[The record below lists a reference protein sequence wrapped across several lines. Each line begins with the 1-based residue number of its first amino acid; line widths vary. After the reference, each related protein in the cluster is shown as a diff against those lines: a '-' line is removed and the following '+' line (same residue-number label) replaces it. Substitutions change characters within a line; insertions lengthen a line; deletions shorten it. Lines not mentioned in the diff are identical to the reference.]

1 MAQPQSRREWPRN
14 VEGLR
19 QRARERAEATQ
30 RRAEEALAL
39 LVRDQR
45 PITFRAVAA
54 AAGVSSAWL
63 YQHDAIKARI
73 MHLRAQQAPRARVW
87 VPPQE
92 RASDTSKDHLIRTLS
107 ERLKRLEAENRELRQ
122 QLEVAYGLVQAGAPA
137 PA

>member
-1 MAQPQSRREWPRN
+1 MPQSRREWPRN

-19 QRARERAEATQ
+19 QRARERAQATQ
-30 RRAEEALAL
+30 CRADEALAL

-63 YQHDAIKARI
+63 YQHDAVKARI
-73 MHLRAQQAPRARVW
+73 MHLRAQQAPRATVW

-92 RASDTSKDHLIRTLS
+92 RASDESKDNLIRTLT
-107 ERLKRLEAENRELRQ
+107 ERLKRVEAENRELRQ
-122 QLEVAYGLVQAGAPA
+122 QMEVAYGLVQAQGLQKG
-137 PA
+137 